1 MHTIRAFNPATDY
14 ETIVRIYN
22 TVWPDEL
29 FTVEEYKNEDD
40 NRDARYLF
48 KRVVLEHDG
57 QLVAFADYREPS
69 WSYKPGVYYLSYQI
83 LPAYQKYGFD
93 EILYE
98 YGLAFFAQ
106 QKLKPIKITAH
117 ARDDKPSVNAFLA
130 EKGFEVVMREPI
142 SHLDV
147 QNFDADQFASTLE
160 RVHAQGI
167 TIYTNRELAEQDP
180 DWQHK
185 LWELEWKIRQ
195 DVPWPDGLTRRPFEQ
210 FIKKLEGPNY
220 DPDGW
225 LTAVDKGEYVGH
237 SSIEITPATGEK
249 VYTRLTGVAK
259 SHRRRGLATALKV
272 RAIQFAQAY
281 GAKELE
287 TDNEENN
294 PMYQLN
300 LRLGFK
306 PAPAWLS
313 FEKVM

>member
-1 MHTIRAFNPATDY
+1 MHTIRAFNPVTDY
-14 ETIVRIYN
+14 ETIVHIHN

-29 FTVEEYKNEDD
+29 YTVEEYKNEDD

-57 QLVAFADYREPS
+57 ELVAFADYREPS
-69 WSYKPGVYYLSYQI
+69 WAYKPGVYYLSYQI
-83 LPAYQKYGFD
+83 LPTYQKHGFD

-98 YGLAFFAQ
+98 HGMAFFTQ
-106 QKLKPIKITAH
+106 QELKPIKIVAH
-117 ARDDKPSVNAFLA
+117 ARDDKPSVNTFLA

-160 RVHAQGI
+160 RVRTQGI
-167 TIYTNRELAEQDP
+167 TIYTNRELAERDP

-195 DVPWPDGLTRRPFEQ
+195 DVPWPDALTRRPFEQ

-225 LTAVDKGEYVGH
+225 LTAVDKAQYVGH

-249 VYTRLTGVAK
+249 VYTRLTGIAK

-313 FEKVM
+313 FEKVI